1 MPSLTSCSAGSVP
14 REKRER
20 WQVLLVLGICLAACL
35 VAVVTLNVGLESP
48 ILVQSESKQHTF
60 VNDLAAEVGELD
72 NTKILSRKEQ
82 VIDSIKSKLR
92 AAKQSYVP
100 YTSLAQDSNVKAL
113 QSKLTVAKKQL
124 ADLMTQL
131 AGEATQAR

>member
-1 MPSLTSCSAGSVP
+1 M
-14 REKRER
+14 
-20 WQVLLVLGICLAACL
+20 LVLGICLAACL